1 MQKKGRTIYQTARL
15 YTDFTQESA
24 SERLNI
30 SCKSIGAYERG
41 ETIPPDEIVIAMVEL
56 YHTPWLPYMHLK
68 LNNAVA
74 KKYLPDIQLRD
85 LSSSILDLQV
95 EMDNTNKVQLGMAT
109 IGRDNIV
116 DKHEET
122 EWEKYMANLK
132 SLGGALFSVVFSPI
146 QKEKS
151 PVLVHRRFEY

>member
-1 MQKKGRTIYQTARL
+1 MQKKGKTIYQIARL
-15 YTDFTQESA
+15 TTDFTQESA

-30 SCKSIGAYERG
+30 SPKSIGAYERG
-41 ETIPPDEIVIAMVEL
+41 ETIPPDEMVITMVEL
-56 YHTPWLPYMHLK
+56 YNAPWLSYMHLK
-68 LNNAVA
+68 INNPVG
-74 KKYLPDIQLRD
+74 KKYLPDIQLRE

-116 DKHEET
+116 DEHEAS
-122 EWEKYMANLK
+122 EWKKYMSNLR
-132 SLGGALFSVVFSPI
+132 SLGGALFSVVFAPT

-151 PVLVHRRFEY
+151 PVLAHRRFTN

>member
-15 YTDFTQESA
+15 YTDYTQESA
-24 SERLNI
+24 SELLNV
-30 SCKSIGAYERG
+30 STKSIGDYERG

-68 LNNAVA
+68 LNNAVG

-122 EWEKYMANLK
+122 EWKKYMSNLR
-132 SLGGALFSVVFSPI
+132 SLGGALFSVVFAPI

-151 PVLVHRRFEY
+151 PVLAHRRFEY

>member
-1 MQKKGRTIYQTARL
+1 MQKKGKTIYQTGRL
-15 YTDFTQESA
+15 CTDLTQENA
-24 SERLNI
+24 SELLNI
-30 SCKSIGAYERG
+30 SLKSIGTYERG

-56 YHTPWLPYMHLK
+56 YNTPWLSYMHLK
-68 LNNAVA
+68 INNPVG
-74 KKYLPDIQLRD
+74 KKYLPDIQLRE

-116 DKHEET
+116 DKHEEP
-122 EWEKYMANLK
+122 EWKTYMSNLR
-132 SLGGALFSVVFSPI
+132 SLGGALFSVVFAPI

-151 PVLVHRRFEY
+151 PVLAHRRFEY